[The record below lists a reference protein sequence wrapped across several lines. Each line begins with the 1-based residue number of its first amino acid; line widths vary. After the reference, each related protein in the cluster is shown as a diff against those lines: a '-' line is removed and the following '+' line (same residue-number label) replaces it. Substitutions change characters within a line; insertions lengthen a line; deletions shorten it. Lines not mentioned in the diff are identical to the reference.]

1 MQIYLNLKK
10 YHKNMKEYIKESELI
25 LNNDGSVYHLHLKP
39 EDIADTIIIVGDPDR
54 VATVSKHF
62 DTIQLKRQNRE
73 ILTHT
78 GYYKNKRIT
87 VLSTGMGPDNIDIVI
102 NELDALAN
110 IDLDKRQKKAEH
122 KSLNIIRLGT
132 SGALQNE
139 IKPGAFIA
147 SKYGLGIDGLLNF
160 YAGDKKNFN
169 NDLSEAFEKHC
180 NWDKTLAK
188 PYASPCSEELL
199 NKLGEGLTTGITLT
213 APGFYGPQGR
223 VLRLKLANPDINKKI
238 ESFHFNGMKITN
250 MEMETSALY
259 GLGNLLGHNTLT
271 ICVAIANRVSKKFI
285 NDYKQNVEALIK
297 DVLDKL

>member
-1 MQIYLNLKK
+1 
-10 YHKNMKEYIKESELI
+10 MKEYIKESELI

-73 ILTHT
+73 IHTHT

>member
-1 MQIYLNLKK
+1 
-10 YHKNMKEYIKESELI
+10 MKEYIKESELI

-73 ILTHT
+73 IHTHT

-139 IKPGAFIA
+139 IKPGAFIV